1 MRSPPKVRLLHSE
14 EKLRFLNDVRGA
26 PGGPGFIM
34 FLNERQ
40 KGCPPVQEA
49 VQGNSDIV
57 GSMMQRGAVGRYFTP
72 ANYRTLDG
80 HSNAHQLC
88 RRRSNINP
96 VGKLNEY

>member
-1 MRSPPKVRLLHSE
+1 
-14 EKLRFLNDVRGA
+14 
-26 PGGPGFIM
+26 
-34 FLNERQ
+34 
-40 KGCPPVQEA
+40 